1 MIVEKIETD
10 NNVIPNEFE
19 RIKKALLYLPNE
31 IQLLTATILKQCEF
45 MYNTLN
51 KMQSKIMSNGMRLI
65 IDDKPNP
72 EFKVY
77 SDLQKNYV
85 DAIKTLIDIIEK

>member
-1 MIVEKIETD
+1 
-10 NNVIPNEFE
+10 
-19 RIKKALLYLPNE
+19 
-31 IQLLTATILKQCEF
+31 

-51 KMQSKIMSNGMRLI
+51 KMQNKILSNGMRLI